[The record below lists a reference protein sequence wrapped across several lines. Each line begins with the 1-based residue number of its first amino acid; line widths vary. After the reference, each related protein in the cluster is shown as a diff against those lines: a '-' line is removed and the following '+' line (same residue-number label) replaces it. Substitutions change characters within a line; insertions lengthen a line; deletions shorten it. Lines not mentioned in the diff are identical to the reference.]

1 MDVLIQAGEKL
12 EGKINIP
19 HSKSYGQRALAASLL
34 VFRSKISNLGKS
46 ADELVAL
53 QVIRACGSKL
63 TSLENGAVEIETR
76 FDFNKDI
83 KLDCGESGLAARLFA
98 CLFML
103 NQRETYTLEIKKKAL
118 KYNFEELQ
126 LIQEA
131 KKEAGFSFN

>member
-19 HSKSYGQRALAASLL
+19 PSKSYGQRALAASLL
-34 VFRSKISNLGKS
+34 VSRSKISNLGKS

-76 FDFNKDI
+76 FDF
-83 KLDCGESGLAARLFA
+83 
-98 CLFML
+98 
-103 NQRETYTLEIKKKAL
+103 T
-118 KYNFEELQ
+118 
-126 LIQEA
+126 IQPSRIDD
-131 KKEAGFSFN
+131 FSFCAGIIHFLK